1 MSEKIRLK
9 STKRDQKTPSQF
21 RKFLANSQNN
31 VDPVRFPI
39 EVWTCHMHFIRSREI
54 YAIDED
60 KTFVI
65 KLHNGVPGK
74 KLMVALESNEE
85 EEEADTK
92 VRLCAQ
98 FAITLDIS
106 SITIAIVDSDIYILA
121 LFYSLYLEI
130 QMVL

>member
-1 MSEKIRLK
+1 
-9 STKRDQKTPSQF
+9 
-21 RKFLANSQNN
+21 
-31 VDPVRFPI
+31 
-39 EVWTCHMHFIRSREI
+39 MHFIRSREI

-92 VRLCAQ
+92 VRLCA
-98 FAITLDIS
+98 
-106 SITIAIVDSDIYILA
+106 
-121 LFYSLYLEI
+121 
-130 QMVL
+130 